1 MRIVVFTKPESMGF
15 CPQCVRAKKFLN
27 SKGVDFLEEDITN
40 SPIIE
45 KLREDNTI
53 NMAPV
58 VALVD
63 NATDEVLSFHVG
75 FVPDKI
81 NEIIKAQKEGNT
93 LVGASAVSSADSA
106 DIWDF

>member
-15 CPQCVRAKKFLN
+15 CPQCVRAKNFLK
-27 SKGVDFLEEDITN
+27 SKGAEFLEQDITD

-63 NATDEVLSFHVG
+63 DASDEVLSFHVG

-81 NEIIKAQKEGNT
+81 NEIVKAQKEGSV
-93 LVGASAVSSADSA
+93 LVGASAVNSS